1 MAVAA
6 ARKLSSSTTSLLAP
20 TAWKRWPTCS
30 AESCEVSSNLMSLDV
45 NAPSPTPVGAVAGR
59 AVDGICL
66 NRICTYPKEA
76 LRIQQTLQR
85 TVVTK
90 PRQEK
95 QKKNR
100 HEGNRLWPIGPRE
113 VYTLVTWTD

>member
-45 NAPSPTPVGAVAGR
+45 NAHSPTPVGAVAGLTIH
-59 AVDGICL
+59 GICA
-66 NRICTYPKEA
+66 NRNALSEA

-90 PRQEK
+90 PRK
-95 QKKNR
+95 A
-100 HEGNRLWPIGPRE
+100 
-113 VYTLVTWTD
+113 